1 MGRSSPPLIGREE
14 ECRAI
19 TAAMAEEHA
28 NGLVITGP
36 PGVGRTRLAREALE
50 IAAAQGR
57 RTRWAK
63 GSKAAALVP
72 LGALAHLL
80 PPMDPSADPLSSLQ
94 HAARAITADGSGRPP
109 VLGVDD
115 VHLLD
120 PLSVSLLHQLG
131 AGGAVTLVLTVRT
144 DPTTPDPVAPLW
156 KDGLATRLELREM
169 RRPDADRLASQV
181 LDGQVDTRTGERLW
195 HLTRGNPLF
204 LCELLE
210 DGRRAGRLH
219 ARGGVWR
226 WKGPMAPSQRL
237 SEIVL
242 AQLGPLDPAE
252 WAVLEV
258 LAAREPLGVDRVAE
272 LSSAE
277 AVAALARR
285 GVIVDDVTG
294 RTGEVRPAHPLYT
307 EVVRRRVPAAALR
320 DIRRQLADGQLL
332 PTSHSELRH
341 RSASMLDDVAGSRD
355 ADLLTEAA
363 RRANALL
370 DHPLAE
376 QLAEAGVEAGG
387 GAPAQLALAEATQWQ
402 GDLVRSE
409 KVAAEVASMPLSEEQ
424 FAQLTTIR
432 AVSLGCGLGRTD
444 EAFEVLD
451 DGAMVVENENC
462 RALVTATEACLA
474 FLSGKPRRAVELA
487 TLVLDHATGNGI
499 VRPLAAAAAAAGM
512 AVMGRSDEALAAVT
526 MGWADLERVQ
536 SGPELAFVRL
546 ALARAEVLAL
556 RYAGRVRHLERRA
569 AELHVRNLAAPEWAG
584 DAAIALYRGSAA
596 LASGQPRIAVRWMM
610 EALARLDE
618 RDPMGLLPLC
628 VAELATAKVLVGDVD
643 SARAVLAESRMAG
656 RRMPPVFRPTA
667 RLAEAWLQAGE
678 SRIDDAGALA
688 LEAAAEAAATEQWA
702 VEAVM
707 LHAAM
712 RFGRGVDVLDRIN
725 SLADD
730 LDSPLVA
737 ACAAH
742 VQGMVSG
749 DGDRLDE
756 VSARFD
762 AMGAV
767 LLAADAAAD
776 AAAAHDRVGDRTAAA
791 ASRTAAAALARRC
804 DLIRS
809 PGSVHPALS
818 PLTAREEE
826 VAQLATRGLSNQAI
840 ATRLVVSVR
849 TVETHLAH
857 VYAKLGI
864 RSRHRLVEVLAVR
877 PDGAPTGDPA
887 GDCRRQLPVGIG

>member
-1 MGRSSPPLIGREE
+1 
-14 ECRAI
+14 
-19 TAAMAEEHA
+19 
-28 NGLVITGP
+28 
-36 PGVGRTRLAREALE
+36 
-50 IAAAQGR
+50 
-57 RTRWAK
+57 
-63 GSKAAALVP
+63 
-72 LGALAHLL
+72 
-80 PPMDPSADPLSSLQ
+80 
-94 HAARAITADGSGRPP
+94 
-109 VLGVDD
+109 
-115 VHLLD
+115 
-120 PLSVSLLHQLG
+120 
-131 AGGAVTLVLTVRT
+131 
-144 DPTTPDPVAPLW
+144 
-156 KDGLATRLELREM
+156 
-169 RRPDADRLASQV
+169 
-181 LDGQVDTRTGERLW
+181 
-195 HLTRGNPLF
+195 
-204 LCELLE
+204 
-210 DGRRAGRLH
+210 
-219 ARGGVWR
+219 
-226 WKGPMAPSQRL
+226 
-237 SEIVL
+237 
-242 AQLGPLDPAE
+242 
-252 WAVLEV
+252 
-258 LAAREPLGVDRVAE
+258 
-272 LSSAE
+272 
-277 AVAALARR
+277 
-285 GVIVDDVTG
+285 
-294 RTGEVRPAHPLYT
+294 
-307 EVVRRRVPAAALR
+307 
-320 DIRRQLADGQLL
+320 
-332 PTSHSELRH
+332 
-341 RSASMLDDVAGSRD
+341 
-355 ADLLTEAA
+355 
-363 RRANALL
+363 
-370 DHPLAE
+370 
-376 QLAEAGVEAGG
+376 
-387 GAPAQLALAEATQWQ
+387 
-402 GDLVRSE
+402 
-409 KVAAEVASMPLSEEQ
+409 
-424 FAQLTTIR
+424 
-432 AVSLGCGLGRTD
+432 
-444 EAFEVLD
+444 
-451 DGAMVVENENC
+451 
-462 RALVTATEACLA
+462 
-474 FLSGKPRRAVELA
+474 
-487 TLVLDHATGNGI
+487 
-499 VRPLAAAAAAAGM
+499 
-512 AVMGRSDEALAAVT
+512 
-526 MGWADLERVQ
+526 MGWADLERAQ

-678 SRIDDAGALA
+678 SRIEDAGALA

-725 SLADD
+725 SLAGD

-737 ACAAH
+737 VCAAH
-742 VQGMVSG
+742 VKGMVSG

-818 PLTAREEE
+818 PLTPREEE
-826 VAQLATRGLSNQAI
+826 VAQLAARGLSNQAI